1 MIAQAKRENKAINR
15 FKAKRLRA
23 IKKMEGTLIDSN
35 KEALEKLLPFKPIA
49 NDKDYD
55 KKLFVAHLM
64 SLFPHTIDFDECFKL
79 FRKNFNANLADFSDE
94 AMVAE
99 FITPHLLEHF
109 HTPKPKPFVRKNL
122 ALLQECFGLSELE
135 TNILYAVGLVEKIG
149 RYYDDKLD
157 YFEFCLL
164 LASVLKTSPKK
175 IQKLLMIDMPLR
187 KFGFI
192 SDRHGGGEFELEIFA
207 ERLMI
212 EAFSKQEMMKRIAR
226 IYPKSTLKRTDF
238 NYMQRD
244 LDMLLDYCKNAKSP
258 SIFLYGRAGVG
269 KNEIAALIAKE
280 LNKELWEIYNIN
292 DQGEIR
298 EDRLEQF
305 MRAQAMLK
313 ADKSVILLDEC
324 EEFFP
329 SLDPKY
335 NEDKASKNTLNK
347 MLESVKIP
355 SIFLSNSADIDP
367 AFLRRFDIV
376 LEIHAP
382 TKEKKQELIQK
393 SLKSQKIKLDSK
405 IISQISESS
414 LSQGVLLQAC
424 KVAKTLAKHKL
435 SSHTHSSNI
444 VSAQIDSTN
453 IESKHR
459 VRKSQIITQ
468 SFIQVLNEH
477 LKLQGQKLI
486 STYVKK
492 EKDLPYDMSLIH
504 ASVDMKSLCEKIK
517 NVCGIKDSKDFATT
531 DSTQGIRI
539 LAYGMAGSGKSEF
552 AKALA
557 KELDKPIMLK
567 KASDLLSMWVGKSE
581 QNIAKAFSEAEQK
594 GAILVLDEV
603 DSFLQ
608 DRSGAYRSW
617 EVTQVNEMLT
627 QMESFY
633 GIFIATTNFMTNLD
647 KASIRRFDMKIEFKP
662 LDSTRFIKAFGLYAR
677 HLGINDYVAFL
688 ESSFAKKEIAKL
700 DNICFGDF
708 ALLARSARFEPITSS
723 QQLLEKLQEESRLK
737 DSHTNTRKMGF

>member
-1 MIAQAKRENKAINR
+1 MIAQAKRENKALS
-15 FKAKRLRA
+15 KYRA
-23 IKKMEGTLIDSN
+23 RRQRALKKIEGTLIDSN

-99 FITPHLLEHF
+99 FITPYLLAHF
-109 HTPKPKPFVRKNL
+109 HILKPKNFVRKNL
-122 ALLQECFGLSELE
+122 ALLQECFGLSEIE
-135 TNILYAVGLVEKIG
+135 TNILYIIGLFDKMN

-157 YFEFCLL
+157 YLEFCLL
-164 LASVLKTSPKK
+164 LASVLQTSPTK
-175 IQKLLMIDMPLR
+175 IQKLLMTDMPLR

-192 SDRHGGGEFELEIFA
+192 GDRHRSGEFELESFT

-212 EAFSKQEMMKRIAR
+212 EPFNKQEMMKSIAR
-226 IYPKSTLKRTDF
+226 IYPKSTLKKTDF

-244 LDMLLDYCKNAKSP
+244 LDMLLDYCKNAKNP

-292 DQGEIR
+292 DQGEI
-298 EDRLEQF
+298 EKDRLEQF

-313 ADKSVILLDEC
+313 ADKSAILLDEC

-329 SLDPKY
+329 SLYPKY

-376 LEIHAP
+376 LEIKAP
-382 TKEKKQELIQK
+382 PKEKKQTIIEK
-393 SLKSQKIKLDSK
+393 ALKSQRIQLDSM

-435 SSHTHSSNI
+435 SSLKNCEKTPKSTATKSHT
-444 VSAQIDSTN
+444 
-453 IESKHR
+453 
-459 VRKSQIITQ
+459 ITQ
-468 SFIQVLNEH
+468 SLIQVLNEH

-486 STYVKK
+486 SINVKK
-492 EKDLPYDMSLIH
+492 EQNLPYDMSLIN

-531 DSTQGIRI
+531 DSTQAQGIRI

-557 KELDKPIMLK
+557 KELNRPIMLK

-581 QNIAKAFSEAEQK
+581 QNIAQAFSEAEKK

-608 DRSGAYRSW
+608 DRSEAERSW
-617 EVTQVNEMLT
+617 EISQVNEMLT
-627 QMESFY
+627 QMENFE

-647 KASIRRFDMKIEFKP
+647 KASIRRFDMKVEFKP
-662 LDSTRFIKAFGLYAR
+662 LDSAKFIKAFGLYAR

>member
-1 MIAQAKRENKAINR
+1 MATQAQRENRAVSKY
-15 FKAKRLRA
+15 KAKRLRA

-35 KEALEKLLPFKPIA
+35 KEALQKLLPFKPIA

-64 SLFPHTIDFDECFKL
+64 SLFPHNIDFDECFKI

-99 FITPHLLEHF
+99 FITPYLLEHF

-122 ALLQECFGLSELE
+122 ALLQECFGLSEIE
-135 TNILYAVGLVEKIG
+135 TNILYIIGLFDKMS

-164 LASVLKTSPKK
+164 LASVLKTNHTK
-175 IQKLLMIDMPLR
+175 IQKLLMTDMPLR

-192 SDRHGGGEFELEIFA
+192 DENLKYGNFELEGLA
-207 ERLMI
+207 EKLMV
-212 EAFSKQEMMKRIAR
+212 EPLSKQEMMKSIAR

-244 LDMLLDYCKNAKSP
+244 LDMLLDYCKNTKNP

-280 LNKELWEIYNIN
+280 LHKDLWEIYNIN

-305 MRAQAMLK
+305 IRAQSMLN

-329 SLDPKY
+329 SLYPKY

-382 TKEKKQELIQK
+382 PKEKKQEMIEK
-393 SLKSQKIKLDSK
+393 ALKSQGIKLDSK
-405 IISQISESS
+405 IITQISESS

-424 KVAKTLAKHKL
+424 KVTKTLAKHKL
-435 SSHTHSSNI
+435 S
-444 VSAQIDSTN
+444 
-453 IESKHR
+453 
-459 VRKSQIITQ
+459 TQ
-468 SFIQVLNEH
+468 SPKERQKSIKESLIQVLNEH
-477 LKLQGQKLI
+477 LKLQGEKLI
-486 STYVKK
+486 SINVKK
-492 EKDLPYDMSLIH
+492 EQNLPYDMSLIN

-517 NVCGIKDSKDFATT
+517 NVCGTKDSKDFATT
-531 DSTQGIRI
+531 DSTQAQGIRI

-567 KASDLLSMWVGKSE
+567 KASDLLSMWLGKSE

-608 DRSGAYRSW
+608 DRSGAYHSW

-627 QMESFY
+627 QMESFQ

-647 KASIRRFDMKIEFKP
+647 KASIRRFDMKVEFKP

-677 HLGINDYVAFL
+677 YLGISDYVAFL
-688 ESSFAKKEIAKL
+688 ESSFAKRAIAKL

-708 ALLARSARFEPITSS
+708 ALIARSANFTPLTSS

-737 DSHTNTRKMGF
+737 DTHTNTRKMGF

>member
-1 MIAQAKRENKAINR
+1 MATQAQRENRAVSKY
-15 FKAKRLRA
+15 KAKRLRA

-35 KEALEKLLPFKPIA
+35 KKALQKLLPFKPIA

-64 SLFPHTIDFDECFKL
+64 SLFPHTADFDECFKL
-79 FRKNFNANLADFSDE
+79 FRKHFNANLADFSDE

-99 FITPHLLEHF
+99 FITPYLLAHF
-109 HTPKPKPFVRKNL
+109 HILKPKLFVRKNL

-135 TNILYAVGLVEKIG
+135 TNILYVIGLFDKMS

-157 YFEFCLL
+157 YFEFCFLL
-164 LASVLKTSPKK
+164 GGVLHTNPKK
-175 IQKLLMIDMPLR
+175 IQKLLMADMPLR

-192 SDRHGGGEFELEIFA
+192 DENLKYGNFELEGLA
-207 ERLMI
+207 EKLMV
-212 EAFSKQEMMKRIAR
+212 EPLSKQEMMKSIAR
-226 IYPKSTLKRTDF
+226 IYPKSTLKRADF

-244 LDMLLDYCKNAKSP
+244 LDMLLDYCKNAKNP

-280 LNKELWEIYNIN
+280 LDKDLWEIHNI
-292 DQGEIR
+292 DTQGIMR

-305 MRAQAMLK
+305 IRAQSMLN

-329 SLDPKY
+329 SLYPKY

-382 TKEKKQELIQK
+382 PKEKKQEMIEK
-393 SLKSQKIKLDSK
+393 ALKSQGIKLDSK
-405 IISQISESS
+405 IITQISESS

-424 KVAKTLAKHKL
+424 KVTKTLAKHKL
-435 SSHTHSSNI
+435 SSFEKK
-444 VSAQIDSTN
+444 DS
-453 IESKHR
+453 KDR
-459 VRKSQIITQ
+459 VRKSQIITD
-468 SFIQVLNEH
+468 SLIQVLNEH
-477 LKLQGQKLI
+477 LKLQGEKLI
-486 STYVKK
+486 SARVKK
-492 EKDLPYDMSLIH
+492 EQNLPYDMSLIN

-517 NVCGIKDSKDFATT
+517 NVCGTKDSKDFATT

-567 KASDLLSMWVGKSE
+567 KASDLLSMWLGKSE
-581 QNIAKAFSEAEQK
+581 QNIAKAFSEAERD

-608 DRSGAYRSW
+608 DRSGAYHSW

-627 QMESFY
+627 QMESFS

-647 KASIRRFDMKIEFKP
+647 KASIRRFDMKVEFKP

-677 HLGINDYVAFL
+677 HLGISDYVAFL
-688 ESSFAKKEIAKL
+688 ESSSAKRAIAKL

-708 ALLARSARFEPITSS
+708 ALLARSARFEAITSS

-737 DSHTNTRKMGF
+737 DTHTNTRKMGF

>member
-1 MIAQAKRENKAINR
+1 MATQAQRENRAVSKY
-15 FKAKRLRA
+15 KAKRLRA
-23 IKKMEGTLIDSN
+23 IKKIEGTLIDSN
-35 KEALEKLLPFKPIA
+35 KEVLQKLLPFKPIA

-64 SLFPHTIDFDECFKL
+64 SLFPHTADFDECFKL
-79 FRKNFNANLADFSDE
+79 FRKHFNANLADFKDE

-99 FITPHLLEHF
+99 FITPYLLAHF
-109 HTPKPKPFVRKNL
+109 HILKPKLFVRKNL

-135 TNILYAVGLVEKIG
+135 TNILYVIGLFDKMS

-157 YFEFCLL
+157 YFEFCFLL
-164 LASVLKTSPKK
+164 GGVLHTNPKK
-175 IQKLLMIDMPLR
+175 IQKLLMADMPLR

-192 SDRHGGGEFELEIFA
+192 DENLKYGNFELEGLA
-207 ERLMI
+207 EKLMV
-212 EAFSKQEMMKRIAR
+212 EPLSKQEMMKSIAR
-226 IYPKSTLKRTDF
+226 IYPKSTLKRADF

-244 LDMLLDYCKNAKSP
+244 LDMLLDYCKNTKNP

-280 LNKELWEIYNIN
+280 LDKDLWEIHNI
-292 DQGEIR
+292 DTQGIMR

-305 MRAQAMLK
+305 IRAQSMLN

-329 SLDPKY
+329 SLYPKY

-382 TKEKKQELIQK
+382 TKEKKEELIQK

-405 IISQISESS
+405 IITQISESS
-414 LSQGVLLQAC
+414 LSQGVLLSAC

-435 SSHTHSSNI
+435 S
-444 VSAQIDSTN
+444 
-453 IESKHR
+453 
-459 VRKSQIITQ
+459 TQ
-468 SFIQVLNEH
+468 SPKERQKSIKESLIQVLNEH

-486 STYVKK
+486 SINVKK
-492 EKDLPYDMSLIH
+492 EQNLPYDMSLIN

-531 DSTQGIRI
+531 DSTQAQGIRI

-567 KASDLLSMWVGKSE
+567 KASDLLSMWLGKSE

-608 DRSGAYRSW
+608 DRSGAYHSW

-627 QMESFY
+627 QMESFS

-677 HLGINDYVAFL
+677 HLGISDYVAFL
-688 ESSFAKKEIAKL
+688 ESSSAKRAIAKL

-708 ALLARSARFEPITSS
+708 ALLARGARFEAITSS

-737 DSHTNTRKMGF
+737 DTHTNTRKMGF

>member
-99 FITPHLLEHF
+99 FITPHLLAHF
-109 HTPKPKPFVRKNL
+109 HILKPKNFVRKNL

-135 TNILYAVGLVEKIG
+135 TNILYAVGLIEKIG

-157 YFEFCLL
+157 YFEFCFLL
-164 LASVLKTSPKK
+164 GGVLHTNPKK
-175 IQKLLMIDMPLR
+175 IQKLLMTDMPLR

-192 SDRHGGGEFELEIFA
+192 GDRHRSGEFELESFT

-212 EAFSKQEMMKRIAR
+212 EPFNKQEMMKSIAR
-226 IYPKSTLKRTDF
+226 IYPKSTLKKTDF

-244 LDMLLDYCKNAKSP
+244 LDMLLDYCKNTKNP
-258 SIFLYGRAGVG
+258 SIFLYGKPGVG

-280 LNKELWEIYNIN
+280 LHKDLWEIYNIN
-292 DQGEIR
+292 DQGEI
-298 EDRLEQF
+298 EKDRLEQF

-313 ADKSVILLDEC
+313 ADKSAILLDEC

-329 SLDPKY
+329 SLYPKY

-376 LEIHAP
+376 LEIKAP
-382 TKEKKQELIQK
+382 PKEKKQTIIEK
-393 SLKSQKIKLDSK
+393 ALKSQRIQLDSM

-435 SSHTHSSNI
+435 SSLKNCEKTPKSTATKSHT
-444 VSAQIDSTN
+444 
-453 IESKHR
+453 
-459 VRKSQIITQ
+459 ITQ
-468 SFIQVLNEH
+468 SLIQVLNEH

-486 STYVKK
+486 SINVKK
-492 EKDLPYDMSLIH
+492 EQNLPYDMSLIN

-531 DSTQGIRI
+531 DSTQAQGIRI

-557 KELDKPIMLK
+557 KELNRPIMLK

-581 QNIAKAFSEAEQK
+581 QNIAQAFSEAEKK

-608 DRSGAYRSW
+608 DRSEAERSW
-617 EVTQVNEMLT
+617 EISQVNEMLT
-627 QMESFY
+627 QMENFE

-647 KASIRRFDMKIEFKP
+647 KASIRRFDMKVEFKP
-662 LDSTRFIKAFGLYAR
+662 LDSAKFIKAFGLYAR
-677 HLGINDYVAFL
+677 HLGISNYVAFL
-688 ESSFAKKEIAKL
+688 ESSFAKRAIEKL

>member
-1 MIAQAKRENKAINR
+1 MATQAQRENRAVSKY
-15 FKAKRLRA
+15 KAKRLRA

-35 KEALEKLLPFKPIA
+35 KEALQKLLPFKPIA

-64 SLFPHTIDFDECFKL
+64 SLFPHTADFDECFKL
-79 FRKNFNANLADFSDE
+79 FRKHFNANLADFKDE

-99 FITPHLLEHF
+99 FITPYLLAHF
-109 HTPKPKPFVRKNL
+109 HILKPKLFVRKNL

-157 YFEFCLL
+157 YFEFCFLL
-164 LASVLKTSPKK
+164 GGVLHTNPKK
-175 IQKLLMIDMPLR
+175 IQKLLMADMPLR

-192 SDRHGGGEFELEIFA
+192 DENLKYGNFELEGLA
-207 ERLMI
+207 EKLMV
-212 EAFSKQEMMKRIAR
+212 EPLSKQEMMKSIAR
-226 IYPKSTLKRTDF
+226 IYPKSTLKRADF

-244 LDMLLDYCKNAKSP
+244 LDMLLDYCKNTKNP
-258 SIFLYGRAGVG
+258 SIFLYGKAGVG

-305 MRAQAMLK
+305 IRAQSMLN

-329 SLDPKY
+329 SLYPKY

-405 IISQISESS
+405 IITQISESS
-414 LSQGVLLQAC
+414 LSQGVLLSAC

-435 SSHTHSSNI
+435 SSLKNCEKTPKSTATKSHT
-444 VSAQIDSTN
+444 
-453 IESKHR
+453 
-459 VRKSQIITQ
+459 ITQ
-468 SFIQVLNEH
+468 SLIQVLNEH
-477 LKLQGQKLI
+477 LKLQGEKLI
-486 STYVKK
+486 SINVKK
-492 EKDLPYDMSLIH
+492 EQNLPYDMSLIN
-504 ASVDMKSLCEKIK
+504 ASMDMKSLCEKIK
-517 NVCGIKDSKDFATT
+517 NVCGTKDSKDFATT

-567 KASDLLSMWVGKSE
+567 KASDLLSMWLGKSE

-608 DRSGAYRSW
+608 DRSGAYHSW

-627 QMESFY
+627 QMESFQ

-677 HLGINDYVAFL
+677 HLGLSDYVAFL
-688 ESSFAKKEIAKL
+688 ESSSAKRAIEKL

-708 ALLARSARFEPITSS
+708 ALLARSARFEAITSS

-737 DSHTNTRKMGF
+737 DTHTNNRKMGF

>member
-1 MIAQAKRENKAINR
+1 MTAQEKRENKALNK
-15 FKAKRLRA
+15 FKAKRLKA
-23 IKKMEGTLIDSN
+23 LKEIEGTLLESN
-35 KEALEKLLPFKPIA
+35 KNALEKLLPFKPIA

-64 SLFPHTIDFDECFKL
+64 SLFPHTADFDECFKL
-79 FRKNFNANLADFSDE
+79 FRKHFNANLADFKDE

-99 FITPHLLEHF
+99 FITPYLLAHF
-109 HTPKPKPFVRKNL
+109 HILKPKLFVRKNL

-135 TNILYAVGLVEKIG
+135 TNILYVIGLFDKMS

-164 LASVLKTSPKK
+164 LASVLKTNHTK
-175 IQKLLMIDMPLR
+175 IQKLLMADMPLR
-187 KFGFI
+187 KFEFI
-192 SDRHGGGEFELEIFA
+192 DDRHRYGNFELEGLA
-207 ERLMI
+207 EKLMV
-212 EAFSKQEMMKRIAR
+212 EPLSKQEMMKSIAR

-244 LDMLLDYCKNAKSP
+244 LDMLLDYCKNTKNP

-280 LNKELWEIYNIN
+280 LDKDLWEIHNI
-292 DQGEIR
+292 DTQGIMR

-305 MRAQAMLK
+305 IRAQSMLN

-329 SLDPKY
+329 SLYPKY

-382 TKEKKQELIQK
+382 PKEKKQEMIEK
-393 SLKSQKIKLDSK
+393 ALKSQGIKLDSK
-405 IISQISESS
+405 IITQISESS

-424 KVAKTLAKHKL
+424 KVTKTLAKHKL
-435 SSHTHSSNI
+435 SSFEKK
-444 VSAQIDSTN
+444 DS
-453 IESKHR
+453 KDR
-459 VRKSQIITQ
+459 VRKSQIITD
-468 SFIQVLNEH
+468 SLIQVLNEH
-477 LKLQGQKLI
+477 LKLQGEKLI
-486 STYVKK
+486 SINVKK
-492 EKDLPYDMSLIH
+492 EQNLPYDMSLIN

-567 KASDLLSMWVGKSE
+567 KASDLLSMWLGKSE

-608 DRSGAYRSW
+608 DRSGAYHSW

-627 QMESFY
+627 QMESFQ

-647 KASIRRFDMKIEFKP
+647 KASIRRFDMKVEFKP

-677 HLGINDYVAFL
+677 HLGISDYVAFL
-688 ESSFAKKEIAKL
+688 ESSFAKRAIAKL

-708 ALLARSARFEPITSS
+708 ALIARSARFEAITSS

-737 DSHTNTRKMGF
+737 DSHTNNRKMGF

>member
-1 MIAQAKRENKAINR
+1 MATQAQRENKVLSKY
-15 FKAKRLRA
+15 KARRRRA
-23 IKKMEGTLIDSN
+23 LKKAEGTLIDSN
-35 KEALEKLLPFKPIA
+35 KEALQKLLPFKPIA
-49 NDKDYD
+49 NDKDYER
-55 KKLFVAHLM
+55 KLFVAHLM
-64 SLFPHTIDFDECFKL
+64 SLFPHTADFDECFKL
-79 FRKNFNANLADFSDE
+79 FRKHFNANLADFKDE

-99 FITPHLLEHF
+99 FITPYLLEHF
-109 HTPKPKPFVRKNL
+109 HTPKPKLFVRKNL

-135 TNILYAVGLVEKIG
+135 TNILYVIGLFDKMS

-157 YFEFCLL
+157 YFEFCFLL
-164 LASVLKTSPKK
+164 GGVLHTNPKK
-175 IQKLLMIDMPLR
+175 IQKLLMADMPLR

-192 SDRHGGGEFELEIFA
+192 DENLKYGNFELEGLA
-207 ERLMI
+207 EKLMV
-212 EAFSKQEMMKRIAR
+212 EPLSKQEMMKSIAR

-244 LDMLLDYCKNAKSP
+244 LDMLLDYCKNTKNP

-305 MRAQAMLK
+305 IRAQSMLN

-329 SLDPKY
+329 SLYPKY

-382 TKEKKQELIQK
+382 PKEKKQEMIEK
-393 SLKSQKIKLDSK
+393 ALKSQGIKLDSK
-405 IISQISESS
+405 IITQISESS

-424 KVAKTLAKHKL
+424 KVTKTLAKHKL
-435 SSHTHSSNI
+435 SSFEKK
-444 VSAQIDSTN
+444 DS
-453 IESKHR
+453 KDR
-459 VRKSQIITQ
+459 VRKSQIITD
-468 SFIQVLNEH
+468 SLIQVLNEH
-477 LKLQGQKLI
+477 LKLQGEKLI
-486 STYVKK
+486 SARVKK
-492 EKDLPYDMSLIH
+492 EQNLPYDMSLIN

-517 NVCGIKDSKDFATT
+517 NVCGTKDSKDFATT

-567 KASDLLSMWVGKSE
+567 KASDLLSMWLGKSE
-581 QNIAKAFSEAEQK
+581 QNIAKAFSEAERD

-608 DRSGAYRSW
+608 DRSGAYHSW

-627 QMESFY
+627 QMESFS

-647 KASIRRFDMKIEFKP
+647 KASIRRFDMKVEFKP
-662 LDSTRFIKAFGLYAR
+662 LDSARFIKAFNLYAE
-677 HLGINDYVAFL
+677 HLGLSNCKEFL
-688 ESSFAKKEIAKL
+688 ESSFAKRAIEKL

-708 ALLARSARFEPITSS
+708 ALLARSARFEAITSS

-737 DSHTNTRKMGF
+737 DTHTNTRKMGF

>member
-1 MIAQAKRENKAINR
+1 
-15 FKAKRLRA
+15 
-23 IKKMEGTLIDSN
+23 MEGTLIDSN

-64 SLFPHTIDFDECFKL
+64 SLVPHNIYFDECFKL

-109 HTPKPKPFVRKNL
+109 NTPKPKSFVRKNL

-135 TNILYAVGLVEKIG
+135 TNILYVVGLVEKIG
-149 RYYDDKLD
+149 RYYNDKPD

-192 SDRHGGGEFELEIFA
+192 GDSRCGEFDLESFA

-212 EAFSKQEMMKRIAR
+212 EAFNKQEMMKSLAR

-244 LDMLLDYCKNAKSP
+244 LDMLLDYCKNAKNP

-280 LNKELWEIYNIN
+280 LN
-292 DQGEIR
+292 
-298 EDRLEQF
+298 
-305 MRAQAMLK
+305 
-313 ADKSVILLDEC
+313 
-324 EEFFP
+324 
-329 SLDPKY
+329 
-335 NEDKASKNTLNK
+335 
-347 MLESVKIP
+347 
-355 SIFLSNSADIDP
+355 
-367 AFLRRFDIV
+367 FDIV

-382 TKEKKQELIQK
+382 TKEKKEELIQK

-486 STYVKK
+486 STYAKK

-504 ASVDMKSLCEKIK
+504 ASIDMKALCERIK
-517 NVCGIKDSKDFATT
+517 KVCGIKDSKDFATV

-552 AKALA
+552 AKVLA
-557 KELDKPIMLK
+557 KELNRPIILK
-567 KASDLLSMWVGKSE
+567 KASDLLSIRLGKSE
-581 QNIAKAFSEAEQK
+581 QNIAKVFSEAEQK

-608 DRSGAYRSW
+608 DRSGAYHSW

-627 QMESFY
+627 QMESFS
-633 GIFIATTNFMTNLD
+633 GIFIATTNFMDNLD

-677 HLGINDYVAFL
+677 HLDINDYVAFL

-708 ALLARSARFEPITSS
+708 ALIARGARFEAITSS

-737 DSHTNTRKMGF
+737 DSHANNRKWGFRV

>member
-99 FITPHLLEHF
+99 FITPHLLAHF
-109 HTPKPKPFVRKNL
+109 HILKPKNFVRKNL

-135 TNILYAVGLVEKIG
+135 TNILYAVGLIEKIG

-157 YFEFCLL
+157 YFEFCFLL
-164 LASVLKTSPKK
+164 GGVLHTNPKK
-175 IQKLLMIDMPLR
+175 IQKLLMTDMPLR

-192 SDRHGGGEFELEIFA
+192 GDRHRSGEFELESFT

-212 EAFSKQEMMKRIAR
+212 EPFNKQEMMKSIAR
-226 IYPKSTLKRTDF
+226 IYPKSTLKKTDF

-244 LDMLLDYCKNAKSP
+244 LDMLLDYCKNTKNP
-258 SIFLYGRAGVG
+258 SIFLYGKPGVG

-280 LNKELWEIYNIN
+280 LHKDLWEIYNIN
-292 DQGEIR
+292 DQGEI
-298 EDRLEQF
+298 EKDRLEQF

-313 ADKSVILLDEC
+313 ADKSAILLDEC

-329 SLDPKY
+329 SLYPKY

-376 LEIHAP
+376 LEIKAP
-382 TKEKKQELIQK
+382 PKEKKQTIIEK
-393 SLKSQKIKLDSK
+393 ALKSQRIQLDSM

-435 SSHTHSSNI
+435 SSLKNCEKTPKSTATKSHT
-444 VSAQIDSTN
+444 
-453 IESKHR
+453 
-459 VRKSQIITQ
+459 ITQ
-468 SFIQVLNEH
+468 SLIQVLNEH

-486 STYVKK
+486 SINVKK
-492 EKDLPYDMSLIH
+492 EQNLPYDMSLIN

-531 DSTQGIRI
+531 DSTQAQGIRI

-557 KELDKPIMLK
+557 KELNRPIMLK

-581 QNIAKAFSEAEQK
+581 QNIAQAFSEAEKK

-608 DRSGAYRSW
+608 DRSEAERSW
-617 EVTQVNEMLT
+617 EISQVNEMLT
-627 QMESFY
+627 QMENFE

-647 KASIRRFDMKIEFKP
+647 KASIRRFDMKVEFKP
-662 LDSTRFIKAFGLYAR
+662 LDSAKFIKAFGLYAR
-677 HLGINDYVAFL
+677 HLGISNYVAFL
-688 ESSFAKKEIAKL
+688 ESSFAKRAIEKL

-723 QQLLEKLQEESRLK
+723 QQLLEKLQEESKLK
-737 DSHTNTRKMGF
+737 DTHTNTRKMGF

>member
-1 MIAQAKRENKAINR
+1 MATQAQRENRAVSKY
-15 FKAKRLRA
+15 KAKRLRA

-35 KEALEKLLPFKPIA
+35 KEVLQKLLPFKPIA
-49 NDKDYD
+49 NDKDYER
-55 KKLFVAHLM
+55 KLFVAHLLA
-64 SLFPHTIDFDECFKL
+64 LFPHTADFDECFKL
-79 FRKNFNANLADFSDE
+79 FRKHFNANLADFSDE
-94 AMVAE
+94 SMVAE
-99 FITPHLLEHF
+99 FITPYLLAHF
-109 HTPKPKPFVRKNL
+109 HILKPKPFVRKNL
-122 ALLQECFGLSELE
+122 NLLQECFGLSELE

-149 RYYDDKLD
+149 RYYDDNLD
-157 YFEFCLL
+157 YFEFCFLL
-164 LASVLKTSPKK
+164 GDALHTNPKK
-175 IQKLLMIDMPLR
+175 IQKLLMADMPLR

-192 SDRHGGGEFELEIFA
+192 DENLKYGNFELEGLA
-207 ERLMI
+207 EKLMV
-212 EAFSKQEMMKRIAR
+212 EPLSKQEMMKSIAR
-226 IYPKSTLKRTDF
+226 IYPKSTLKRADF

-244 LDMLLDYCKNAKSP
+244 LDMLLDYCKNTKNP

-280 LNKELWEIYNIN
+280 LDKDLWEIHNI
-292 DQGEIR
+292 DTQGIMR

-305 MRAQAMLK
+305 IRAQSMLN

-329 SLDPKY
+329 SLYPKY

-382 TKEKKQELIQK
+382 TKEKKEELIQK

-405 IISQISESS
+405 IITQISESS
-414 LSQGVLLQAC
+414 LSQGVLLSAC

-435 SSHTHSSNI
+435 S
-444 VSAQIDSTN
+444 
-453 IESKHR
+453 
-459 VRKSQIITQ
+459 TQ
-468 SFIQVLNEH
+468 SPKERQKSIKESLIQVLNEH

-486 STYVKK
+486 SINVKK
-492 EKDLPYDMSLIH
+492 EQNLPYDMSLIN

-531 DSTQGIRI
+531 DSTQAQGIRI

-567 KASDLLSMWVGKSE
+567 KASDLLSMWLGKSE

-608 DRSGAYRSW
+608 DRSGAYHSW

-627 QMESFY
+627 QMESFQ

-688 ESSFAKKEIAKL
+688 ESSSAKKEIAKL

-708 ALLARSARFEPITSS
+708 ALIARGAKFEAITSS

-737 DSHTNTRKMGF
+737 DTHTNTRKMGF

>member
-1 MIAQAKRENKAINR
+1 MATQAQRENRAVSKY
-15 FKAKRLRA
+15 KAKRLRA
-23 IKKMEGTLIDSN
+23 IKKMEGTFIDSN
-35 KEALEKLLPFKPIA
+35 KEALQKLLPFKPIA

-64 SLFPHTIDFDECFKL
+64 SLFPHNIDFDECFKI
-79 FRKNFNANLADFSDE
+79 FRKNFNANLADFKDE

-99 FITPHLLEHF
+99 FITPYLLEHF
-109 HTPKPKPFVRKNL
+109 HILKPKLFVRKNL
-122 ALLQECFGLSELE
+122 NLLQECFGLSELE

-149 RYYDDKLD
+149 RYYDDNLD
-157 YFEFCLL
+157 YFEFCFLL
-164 LASVLKTSPKK
+164 GGVLHTNPKK
-175 IQKLLMIDMPLR
+175 IQKLLMTDMPLR

-192 SDRHGGGEFELEIFA
+192 DENLKYGNFELEGLA
-207 ERLMI
+207 EKLMV
-212 EAFSKQEMMKRIAR
+212 EPFSKQEMMKSIAR

-244 LDMLLDYCKNAKSP
+244 LDMLLNYCKNAKNP
-258 SIFLYGRAGVG
+258 SVFLYGRAGVG

-280 LNKELWEIYNIN
+280 LDKDLWEIHNI
-292 DQGEIR
+292 DTQGIMR

-305 MRAQAMLK
+305 IRAQSMLN

-329 SLDPKY
+329 SLYPKY
-335 NEDKASKNTLNK
+335 NEDKANKNTLNK

-382 TKEKKQELIQK
+382 TKEKKEELIQK

-405 IISQISESS
+405 IIAQISESS
-414 LSQGVLLQAC
+414 LSQGVLLSAC

-435 SSHTHSSNI
+435 SSLKNCEKTPKSTATKSHT
-444 VSAQIDSTN
+444 
-453 IESKHR
+453 
-459 VRKSQIITQ
+459 ITQ
-468 SFIQVLNEH
+468 SLIQVLNEH
-477 LKLQGQKLI
+477 LKLQGEKLI
-486 STYVKK
+486 SARVKK
-492 EKDLPYDMSLIH
+492 EQNLPYDMSLIN

-517 NVCGIKDSKDFATT
+517 NVCGTKDSKDFATT

-567 KASDLLSMWVGKSE
+567 KASDLLSMWLGKSE

-608 DRSGAYRSW
+608 DRSGAYHSW

-627 QMESFY
+627 QMESFQ

-677 HLGINDYVAFL
+677 YLGLNDYVEFL

-708 ALLARSARFEPITSS
+708 ALIARGARFEAITSS

-737 DSHTNTRKMGF
+737 DTHTNTRKMGF